1 MKYGKKYFTGGIEHL
16 QKSMKLSE
24 ARKKQTENK
33 ERGVWIKDLVALF
46 VEQEGTILTDSS

>member
-24 ARKKQTENK
+24 ARKKQTENR